1 MAPKKSGW
9 KETYLAR
16 QGRRQ
21 RAPAPAGAKQRCCSA
36 PVVAPWQTAVNPGRE
51 EPGSALLCCERGRA
65 HQQLVL
71 MAPQNSL
78 IRSSP
83 PVFPSS
89 FNTNGWDLPQV
100 PSDGSLPPTW
110 LLDRHKSSLHRWRCD
125 SLSLGYLAG
134 PQLRSRQDL
143 IWLQRILYCTITYV
157 PCRIYVCGIRSTHSL
172 GETHPLGRWKRSKS
186 FWQEGIVAYESTS
199 HLPIHIKNMYVTY
212 IWLIRYYGVLLLV
225 FTFGHVMILFI
236 SSVLCVCIPRCMC
249 VVCMLVSR

>member
-1 MAPKKSGW
+1 M
-9 KETYLAR
+9 YLAR

-21 RAPAPAGAKQRCCSA
+21 RAPAPAGATQRCCSA
-36 PVVAPWQTAVNPGRE
+36 PVVAPWQTAVNPGGGE

-89 FNTNGWDLPQV
+89 FNTNGCDLPQAS
-100 PSDGSLPPTW
+100 SDGPVPPTW

-125 SLSLGYLAG
+125 SLNLGCLAAG

-143 IWLQRILYCTITYV
+143 IWLHRNRIPYSYCTSTYV
-157 PCRIYVCGIRSTHSL
+157 FRVEYTYM
-172 GETHPLGRWKRSKS
+172 
-186 FWQEGIVAYESTS
+186 IVVA
-199 HLPIHIKNMYVTY
+199 
-212 IWLIRYYGVLLLV
+212 LIR
-225 FTFGHVMILFI
+225 
-236 SSVLCVCIPRCMC
+236 
-249 VVCMLVSR
+249 